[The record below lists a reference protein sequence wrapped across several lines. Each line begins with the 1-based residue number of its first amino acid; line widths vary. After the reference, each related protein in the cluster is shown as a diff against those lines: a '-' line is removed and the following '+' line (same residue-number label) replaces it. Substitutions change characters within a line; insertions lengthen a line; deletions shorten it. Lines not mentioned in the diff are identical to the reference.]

1 MKYHTLKQAWMPL
14 GVLAVL
20 APPAIAQDQAAELA
34 QLRDRVAQLE
44 TSAGNRLRFNLGAG
58 TTMTVYGYIKADF
71 VYDFDTNLGLTSGG
85 LGGLV
90 AGGNT
95 GPNFRAHSFQSRL
108 GVRTETDTEIGVVKT
123 VIEGDFFG
131 GGGGTF
137 RLRHANVSFGNW
149 LVGRSWTNFMP
160 IESYPGT
167 LDFQGPTGIP
177 FARQTQL
184 RYTASLGD
192 AVKASFS
199 IENAAGASNDPTL
212 TAAASYKTGRAFF
225 KLAALG
231 GTVNYNGSS
240 YDRWGVNLSAN
251 AALWEGGKINASYT
265 IGEGIASYMVSGGPD
280 GQTIGGVDSLIE
292 SQALTI
298 GLTQAITEKISF
310 GVAYG
315 IRQNDA
321 PALLATDTLQTL
333 HASVFWHPTE
343 RMTVGAEVI
352 WGERE
357 LGNGSTENATRL
369 QTSVQFNF

>member
-1 MKYHTLKQAWMPL
+1 MKTKYLKQAWMPL
-14 GVLAVL
+14 GLLAAL
-20 APPAIAQDQAAELA
+20 AAPASAQDQATELA

-44 TSAGNRLRFNLGAG
+44 TNNGNRLSFNIGSG

-71 VYDFDTNLGLTSGG
+71 LYDFDTNLGLTSGG

-95 GPNFRAHSFQSRL
+95 GSNFRAHSFQSRL
-108 GVRTETDTEIGVVKT
+108 GVRTATDTDLGVVKT

-131 GGGGTF
+131 SGGGGF
-137 RLRHANVSFGNW
+137 RLRHANVTFGNW
-149 LVGRSWTNFMP
+149 LAGRSWTNFMP

-167 LDFQGPTGIP
+167 LDFQGPAGMP
-177 FARQTQL
+177 FSRQSQI

-192 AVKASFS
+192 AVNASFS

-212 TAAASYKTGRAFF
+212 TATVSYKTGKAFF

-231 GTVNYNGSS
+231 GTVNYGGSS
-240 YDRWGVNLSAN
+240 YDRWGVNVSAN
-251 AALWEGGKINASYT
+251 ASLWEGSKINASYT
-265 IGEGIASYMVSGGPD
+265 IGEGIGSYMVSGGPD
-280 GQTIGGVDSLIE
+280 GQTIGAVDSLIE
-292 SQALTI
+292 TQAITI
-298 GLTQAITEKISF
+298 GLTQAITEKVSL

-315 IRQNDA
+315 ARQNDA
-321 PALLATDTLQTL
+321 PGLLATDTLQTL
-333 HASVFWHPTE
+333 HTSVFWHPTE